1 MDFELTSDQQMLQDG
16 LQRLLGERYD
26 FEHRKAQLFGTPG
39 WSRDMWS
46 RYAEMGLLGL
56 PFAEA
61 DGGLGGGPAD
71 IMIVSEAFGRA
82 LTLEPYIST
91 VLLAGGC
98 LRLAGW
104 PAQRAALVPRI
115 ADGSVLLAFAHVERQ
130 ARYDLADVRTTA
142 QSLHGGADWTLNGAK
157 SFVLHGDTADKLVV
171 SARVSGRERER
182 SGLALFLVDS
192 NTPGISRRVYVMQ
205 DGTRAADITFSNVQV
220 SNDTL
225 LGRAGH
231 ALPVIER
238 VVDCTIAALC
248 AEAVGAMTRAHEL
261 TVEYLKVRK
270 QFGTT
275 IGSFQ
280 ALQHRAVDMLVMI
293 EQARSLSMYATM
305 MAAEDDSKARTCAV
319 SAAKAYVGRVGKLVG
334 EQAIQL
340 HGGIGV
346 TEECAVGHYY
356 RRLTMIDVLFGDSG
370 HHLGVVAAA
379 QARAFDAQVTAV
391 TAAELRRDFVNELVR
406 AGDGL

>member
-1 MDFELTSDQQMLQDG
+1 MDFELTTDQQMLADG
-16 LQRLLGERYD
+16 LERLLGERYD
-26 FEHRKAQLFGTPG
+26 FEHRKAHLFGTPG
-39 WSRDMWS
+39 WSREMWS
-46 RYAEMGLLGL
+46 RHAEMGLLGL

-61 DGGLGGGPAD
+61 DGGLGGGPVET
-71 IMIVSEAFGRA
+71 MIVSEAFGRA
-82 LTLEPYIST
+82 LALEPYIST

-98 LRLAGW
+98 LRLAGT
-104 PAQRAALVPRI
+104 PAQRSELVPRI
-115 ADGSVLLAFAHVERQ
+115 ADGTALLAFGHVERQ
-130 ARYDLADVRTTA
+130 ARYDLADVTTTA
-142 QSLHGGADWTLNGAK
+142 HRQGKSADWILNGAK
-157 SFVLHGDTADKLVV
+157 SFVLHADTADKLIL
-171 SARVSGRERER
+171 SARVAGRQRDHT
-182 SGLALFLVDS
+182 GLALFLVDS
-192 NTPGISRRVYVMQ
+192 NAPGISRRAYVMQ
-205 DGTRAADITFSNVQV
+205 DGMRAADVTLSNVHA
-220 SNDTL
+220 SDETL

-231 ALPVIER
+231 ALPIIEH
-238 VVDCTIAALC
+238 VVDCTVAALC

-305 MAAEDDSKARTCAV
+305 MAEDPDPKARAQAI
-319 SAAKAYVGRVGKLVG
+319 SSAKAYIGRAGKLVG

-356 RRLTMIDVLFGDSG
+356 RRLTMIDILFGDSA
-370 HHLGVVAAA
+370 HHLAAVAASA
-379 QARAFDAQVTAV
+379 D
-391 TAAELRRDFVNELVR
+391 
-406 AGDGL
+406 

>member
-1 MDFELTSDQQMLQDG
+1 MDFELTADQQMLTDG
-16 LQRLLGERYD
+16 LERLLAERYD
-26 FEHRKAQLFGTPG
+26 FEHRKAHLFGAPG

-56 PFAEA
+56 PFAQT
-61 DGGLGGGPAD
+61 DGGLGCGPVET
-71 IMIVSEAFGRA
+71 MIVSEAFGRA
-82 LTLEPYIST
+82 LALEPYIPT

-98 LRLAGW
+98 LRLAGT
-104 PAQRAALVPRI
+104 PAQRSDLVPRI
-115 ADGSVLLAFAHVERQ
+115 AEGSELLAFAHVERQ
-130 ARYDLADVRTTA
+130 ARYDLADITTTA
-142 QSLHGGADWTLNGAK
+142 QRPAASADWTLNGAK
-157 SFVLHGDTADKLVV
+157 SFVLHADTADKLIV
-171 SARVSGRERER
+171 SARVSGSQRDR

-192 NTPGISRRVYVMQ
+192 NAPGVSRRAYVMQ
-205 DGTRAADITFSNVQV
+205 DGMRAADVTLSNVRV
-220 SNDTL
+220 SSDAL
-225 LGRAGH
+225 LGTAGD
-231 ALPVIER
+231 ALPIIER
-238 VVDCTIAALC
+238 VVDYTIAALC

-270 QFGTT
+270 QFGTP

-305 MAAEDDSKARTCAV
+305 MAEEADAKTRAQAI
-319 SAAKAYVGRVGKLVG
+319 SAAKAYVGRAGKLVG

-356 RRLTMIDVLFGDSG
+356 RRLTMIDILFGDSA
-370 HHLGVVAAA
+370 HHLGAVAASA
-379 QARAFDAQVTAV
+379 D
-391 TAAELRRDFVNELVR
+391 
-406 AGDGL
+406 

>member
-1 MDFELTSDQQMLQDG
+1 MDFELTPDQQMITDG
-16 LQRLLGERYD
+16 LERLLAERYD
-26 FEHRKAQLFGTPG
+26 FEHRKAHLFGAPG

-56 PFAEA
+56 PFAQS
-61 DGGLGGGPAD
+61 DGGLGCGPVET
-71 IMIVSEAFGRA
+71 MIVSEAFGRA
-82 LTLEPYIST
+82 LALEPYIPT

-98 LRLAGW
+98 LRLAGT
-104 PAQRAALVPRI
+104 PAQRSDLVPRI
-115 ADGSVLLAFAHVERQ
+115 AEGSELLAFAHVERQ
-130 ARYDLADVRTTA
+130 ARYDLADVTTTA
-142 QSLHGGADWTLNGAK
+142 QRSAASADWTLNGAK
-157 SFVLHGDTADKLVV
+157 SFVLHADTADKLIV
-171 SARVSGRERER
+171 SARVSGMQRDR

-192 NTPGISRRVYVMQ
+192 NAPGVARRAYVMQ
-205 DGTRAADITFSNVQV
+205 DGMRAADVTLSNVRV
-220 SNDTL
+220 SSDAL
-225 LGRAGH
+225 LGAAGD
-231 ALPVIER
+231 ALPIIER
-238 VVDCTIAALC
+238 VVDYTIAALC

-270 QFGTT
+270 QFGTP

-305 MAAEDDSKARTCAV
+305 MVEEADARTRAQAI
-319 SAAKAYVGRVGKLVG
+319 SAAKAYVGRAGRLVG

-356 RRLTMIDVLFGDSG
+356 RRLTMIDILFGDSA
-370 HHLGVVAAA
+370 HHLAVVAASA
-379 QARAFDAQVTAV
+379 D
-391 TAAELRRDFVNELVR
+391 
-406 AGDGL
+406 

>member
-1 MDFELTSDQQMLQDG
+1 MDFELTPDQQMITDG
-16 LQRLLGERYD
+16 LQRLLAERYD
-26 FEHRKAQLFGTPG
+26 FEHRKVHLFGAPG

-56 PFAEA
+56 PFAQS
-61 DGGLGGGPAD
+61 DGGLGCGPVET
-71 IMIVSEAFGRA
+71 MIVSEAFGRA
-82 LTLEPYIST
+82 LALEPYIPT

-98 LRLAGW
+98 LRLAGT
-104 PAQRAALVPRI
+104 PAQRSDLVPRI
-115 ADGSVLLAFAHVERQ
+115 AEGSELLAFAHVERQ
-130 ARYDLADVRTTA
+130 ARYDLADVTTTA
-142 QSLHGGADWTLNGAK
+142 QRPTASADWTLNGAK
-157 SFVLHGDTADKLVV
+157 SFVLHADTADKLIV
-171 SARVSGRERER
+171 SARVSGRQRDR

-192 NTPGISRRVYVMQ
+192 NAPGVARRAYVMQ
-205 DGTRAADITFSNVQV
+205 DGMRAADVTLSNVRV
-220 SNDTL
+220 SSDAL
-225 LGRAGH
+225 LGTAGN
-231 ALPVIER
+231 ALPIIER

-270 QFGTT
+270 QFGAP

-305 MAAEDDSKARTCAV
+305 MAEEADAKTRAQAI
-319 SAAKAYVGRVGKLVG
+319 SAAKSYVGRAGKLVG

-356 RRLTMIDVLFGDSG
+356 RRLTMIDILLGDSA
-370 HHLGVVAAA
+370 HHLAVVAASA
-379 QARAFDAQVTAV
+379 D
-391 TAAELRRDFVNELVR
+391 
-406 AGDGL
+406 

>member
-1 MDFELTSDQQMLQDG
+1 MDFELTPDQQMITDG
-16 LQRLLGERYD
+16 LQRLLAERYD
-26 FEHRKAQLFGTPG
+26 SEHRKAHLFGVPG

-56 PFAEA
+56 PFAQS
-61 DGGLGGGPAD
+61 DGGLGCGPVET
-71 IMIVSEAFGRA
+71 MIVSEAFGRA
-82 LTLEPYIST
+82 LALEPYIPT

-98 LRLAGW
+98 LRLAGT
-104 PAQRAALVPRI
+104 PAQRSDLVPRI
-115 ADGSVLLAFAHVERQ
+115 AEGTELLAFAHVERQ
-130 ARYDLADVRTTA
+130 ARYDLADVTTTA
-142 QSLHGGADWTLNGAK
+142 QRPTASADWTLNGAK
-157 SFVLHGDTADKLVV
+157 SFVLHADTADKLIV
-171 SARVSGRERER
+171 SARVSGRQRDR

-192 NTPGISRRVYVMQ
+192 NAPGIARRAYVMQ
-205 DGTRAADITFSNVQV
+205 DGMRAADVTLSNVRV
-220 SNDTL
+220 SSDAL
-225 LGRAGH
+225 LGTAGA
-231 ALPVIER
+231 ALPIIER
-238 VVDCTIAALC
+238 VVDYTIAALC

-270 QFGTT
+270 QFGTP

-305 MAAEDDSKARTCAV
+305 MAEEADAKTRAQAI
-319 SAAKAYVGRVGKLVG
+319 SAAKAYVGRAGKLVG

-356 RRLTMIDVLFGDSG
+356 RRLTMIDILFGDSA
-370 HHLGVVAAA
+370 HHLAVVAASA
-379 QARAFDAQVTAV
+379 D
-391 TAAELRRDFVNELVR
+391 
-406 AGDGL
+406 

>member
-1 MDFELTSDQQMLQDG
+1 VDFQLTTDQQMLADG
-16 LQRLLGERYD
+16 LGRLLAERYD
-26 FEHRKAQLFGTPG
+26 FEQRKAHLFGVPG
-39 WSRDMWS
+39 WSRQMWS

-61 DGGLGGGPAD
+61 DGGLGGGPVET
-71 IMIVSEAFGRA
+71 MIVSEAFGRA

-98 LRLAGW
+98 LRLAGT
-104 PAQRAALVPRI
+104 PAQRSQLVPRI
-115 ADGSVLLAFAHVERQ
+115 AEGSELLAFAHVERQ
-130 ARYDLADVRTTA
+130 ARYDLADVTTTA
-142 QSLHGGADWTLNGAK
+142 QRQDGSDDWTLNGAK
-157 SFVLHGDTADKLVV
+157 SFVLHADTADKLIV
-171 SARVSGRERER
+171 SARVAGRQRDH

-192 NTPGISRRVYVMQ
+192 NVPGISRRAYVMQ
-205 DGTRAADITFSNVQV
+205 DGVRAADVTLSDVRV
-220 SNDTL
+220 SNEAV
-225 LGRAGH
+225 LGRVGH
-231 ALPVIER
+231 ALPVIEH
-238 VVDCTIAALC
+238 VVDYTLAALC

-270 QFGTT
+270 QFGTP

-280 ALQHRAVDMLVMI
+280 ALQHGAVDMLVMI

-305 MAAEDDSKARTCAV
+305 MVDEPDPKARAQAV
-319 SAAKAYVGRVGKLVG
+319 SAAKAYIGRAGKLVG

-356 RRLTMIDVLFGDSG
+356 RRLTMLDILFGDSA
-370 HHLGVVAAA
+370 HHLAAVAAA
-379 QARAFDAQVTAV
+379 
-391 TAAELRRDFVNELVR
+391 
-406 AGDGL
+406 DGLP

>member
-1 MDFELTSDQQMLQDG
+1 MDFELTTDQQMLADG
-16 LQRLLGERYD
+16 LGRLLTERYD
-26 FEHRKAQLFGTPG
+26 FEHRKAHLFGSPG
-39 WSRDMWS
+39 WSREMWS

-61 DGGLGGGPAD
+61 DGGLGGGPVET
-71 IMIVSEAFGRA
+71 MIVSEAFGRA
-82 LTLEPYIST
+82 LALEPYIST

-98 LRLAGW
+98 LRGAGT
-104 PAQRAALVPRI
+104 PAQRAELVPRI
-115 ADGSVLLAFAHVERQ
+115 AEGSELLAFAHVERQ
-130 ARYDLADVRTTA
+130 ARYDLADVTTTA
-142 QSLHGGADWTLNGAK
+142 HRQDGTADWALNGAK
-157 SFVLHGDTADKLVV
+157 SFVLHADTADKLIV
-171 SARVSGRERER
+171 SARVAGKQRDR
-182 SGLALFLVDS
+182 SGLALFLLDS
-192 NTPGISRRVYVMQ
+192 NTPGISRRAYVMQ
-205 DGTRAADITFSNVQV
+205 DGMRAADVTFSNVRV
-220 SNDTL
+220 SNEAL

-231 ALPVIER
+231 ALPIIER

-248 AEAVGAMTRAHEL
+248 AESVGAMTRAHEL
-261 TVEYLKVRK
+261 TVDYLKVRK

-305 MAAEDDSKARTCAV
+305 MAEDADPKARAQAV
-319 SAAKAYVGRVGKLVG
+319 SAAKAYVGRAGKLVG

-356 RRLTMIDVLFGDSG
+356 RRLTMIDILFGDSA
-370 HHLGVVAAA
+370 HHLAAVAASA
-379 QARAFDAQVTAV
+379 D
-391 TAAELRRDFVNELVR
+391 
-406 AGDGL
+406 

>member
-16 LQRLLGERYD
+16 LQRLLSERYN
-26 FEHRKAQLFGTPG
+26 FEQRKAHLFGAPG
-39 WSRDMWS
+39 WSRDLWS

-61 DGGLGGGPAD
+61 DGGLGGGPVET
-71 IMIVSEAFGRA
+71 MIVSEAFGRA
-82 LTLEPYIST
+82 LTLEPYIPT

-98 LRLAGW
+98 LRLAGT
-104 PAQRAALVPRI
+104 PAQRSELVPRI
-115 ADGSVLLAFAHVERQ
+115 AEGSELLAFAHVERQ
-130 ARYDLADVRTTA
+130 ARYDLADVMTTA
-142 QSLHGGADWTLNGAK
+142 QSLDGGAGWILNGAK
-157 SFVLHGDTADKLVV
+157 SFVLHADTADMLIV
-171 SARVSGRERER
+171 SARVAGRQRDR
-182 SGLALFLVDS
+182 SGLALFLVNS
-192 NTPGISRRVYVMQ
+192 NAPGISTRAYVMQ
-205 DGTRAADITFSNVQV
+205 DGMRAADITLSNVRV
-220 SNDTL
+220 SNDAL
-225 LGRAGH
+225 LGRPGH

-270 QFGTT
+270 QFGAP

-305 MAAEDDSKARTCAV
+305 MAQEDDSKARSCAV
-319 SAAKAYVGRVGKLVG
+319 SAAKAYIGRAGKLVG

-356 RRLTMIDVLFGDSG
+356 RRLTMIDILFGDSA
-370 HHLGVVAAA
+370 HHLASVAAS
-379 QARAFDAQVTAV
+379 
-391 TAAELRRDFVNELVR
+391 
-406 AGDGL
+406 DGLA